1 MRKLLIL
8 LAAVMIM
15 ISLMGCSNLLNSE
28 NGDSNNNAGAT
39 PQKSANT
46 SVEEQTFKLNLYF
59 PTTDNDNVVAEEREV
74 RIKNNEILKAAVEA
88 LLDGPKSDSLSR
100 PMPEG
105 TKLLGID
112 REDNVAIV
120 DFSKEYSN
128 TNDIAELVEW
138 VSVVNTLTEIDGIE
152 KVRILVEGKDLVG
165 PSGQPYG
172 ELSRVELDKSLI
184 SQSDKGEHSVTLY
197 FSDSE
202 AEFVVP
208 EKRKINL
215 KTGKSTEEIIINELI
230 KGPETKG
237 LNSIIPEGTRLIS
250 VETKD
255 GVCNLNLSKEFI
267 DNNYAGSAGETMT
280 IYSIVNSLTE
290 LQGVRKVQFFIE
302 GKKREV
308 YLHMAF
314 DTPIERDEGIIKKQ

>member
-1 MRKLLIL
+1 MRKVLIVL
-8 LAAVMIM
+8 SAVMIL
-15 ISLMGCSNLLNSE
+15 ISLMGCSNLLNNEKSD
-28 NGDSNNNAGAT
+28 GNNNVGAT

-46 SVEEQTFKLNLYF
+46 SVEEQTIKLNLYF
-59 PTTDNDNVVAEEREV
+59 PTTDNDNLVAEEREV
-74 RIKNNEILKAAVEA
+74 TIKNNEIMRAAVEA
-88 LLDGPKSDSLSR
+88 LLDGPESDSLR
-100 PMPEG
+100 NPMPEG

-112 REDNVAIV
+112 REGNVAVV

-138 VSVVNTLTEIDGIE
+138 VSVVNTLTEIEGIE
-152 KVRILVEGKDLVG
+152 KVRILVEGEDLVG

-172 ELSRVELDKSLI
+172 ELSRVELDESLI
-184 SQSDKGEHSVTLY
+184 SQGEKGDTIILY

-208 EKRKINL
+208 EKRGVDL
-215 KTGKSTEEIIINELI
+215 KSGKSTEEVVINELI
-230 KGPETKG
+230 KGPETTG
-237 LNSIIPEGTRLIS
+237 LDSVIPKGTRLIS

-255 GVCNLNLSKEFI
+255 DVCTINLSKEFV
-267 DNNYAGSAGETMT
+267 DNNYTGSAGETMT

-290 LQGVRKVQFFIE
+290 LQGIKKVQFLIE

-308 YLHMAF
+308 YFHMAF
-314 DTPIERDEGIIKKQ
+314 DTPIERDEDIIKKQ